1 MNAIQTHHHNHNFK
15 IINNKIIYKFILFYY
30 INSDMSFINA
40 KISTTEIREGKTNS
54 GVLIDGLLIKD
65 NGLTANNAVTV
76 NADLVIDTDT
86 LFVNSTDNYVG
97 IGTNNPSNLLDVNGI
112 IQSYSDTANNSRLL
126 LSECND
132 SSNSP
137 DLYIKKA
144 RGTHSSKS
152 AIQNNDSI
160 FNITPYGYD
169 GTSYVNTCGI
179 NYSIDGNV
187 STNTLPTKLTF
198 QTGETNSKIDRMTI
212 KPNGYIGINTS
223 SPTEQL
229 YVDGNVKI
237 TGGLTVSGTVTSTS
251 SQTLSDPLATLAT
264 EQTGTPTYD
273 IGYLNTR
280 GTSSSTGFIWF
291 ENDKEFKTIYTQDDA
306 TVTNVTI
313 YTSDGIDGYSD
324 LQTGDLKTKG
334 NVIINKTLSVAGNV
348 NIDGNVTIN
357 GALNSVTSTEIKL
370 DDPLLLFGNSQDGN
384 TPTSNI
390 GFIGS
395 RGNSTNIGFIWNE
408 ENDEFR
414 TIYTSDSATNNSAT
428 ISTSTG
434 NNGYAQLHTGSQII
448 ENTLSIGNSI
458 IFNNES
464 KLISNNCVN
473 SIINNRKLLGTA
485 SSSGSSITTELF
497 TISLNNL
504 TYNSVIGNSGGLKVQ
519 LIISD
524 LNSKTTKFEEHYI
537 QIRYRYDSSNI
548 EHFISTCLIAFESN
562 SNNNIIISDTTL
574 SNGNISG
581 GSETTDRNIP
591 VNVIM
596 TPTYTGNNPTFYAYY
611 TINFTGSEG
620 ISINI

>member
-1 MNAIQTHHHNHNFK
+1 
-15 IINNKIIYKFILFYY
+15 
-30 INSDMSFINA
+30 MSFINA

-65 NGLTANNAVTV
+65 NGLTANSAVTV

-97 IGTNNPSNLLDVNGI
+97 IGTNNPSNKLDVNGI

-169 GTSYVNTCGI
+169 GTSYINTGGI
-179 NYSIDGNV
+179 NYSIDGSV

-198 QTGETNSKIDRMTI
+198 QTGETNSKTDRMTI
-212 KPNGYIGINTS
+212 KSNGYIGINTS
-223 SPTEQL
+223 TPSEQL
-229 YVDGNVKI
+229 HVD
-237 TGGLTVSGTVTSTS
+237 
-251 SQTLSDPLATLAT
+251 
-264 EQTGTPTYD
+264 
-273 IGYLNTR
+273 
-280 GTSSSTGFIWF
+280 
-291 ENDKEFKTIYTQDDA
+291 
-306 TVTNVTI
+306 
-313 YTSDGIDGYSD
+313 
-324 LQTGDLKTKG
+324 G
-334 NVIINKTLSVAGNV
+334 NVIINKTLSVAGSV

-370 DDPLLLFGNSQDGN
+370 DDPLLLFGNSQDGS

-428 ISTSTG
+428 ISTSNG
-434 NNGYAQLHTGSQII
+434 NNGYAQLHTGSTII

-458 IFNNES
+458 TFNNES

-485 SSSGSSITTELF
+485 SSSGSSITTKLF

-504 TYNSVIGNSGGLKVQ
+504 TYNSVIGNSGGFKIQ

-524 LNSKTTKFEEHYI
+524 INSKTTKFEEHYI

-596 TPTYTGNNPTFYAYY
+596 TPTYTGSNPTFYAYY